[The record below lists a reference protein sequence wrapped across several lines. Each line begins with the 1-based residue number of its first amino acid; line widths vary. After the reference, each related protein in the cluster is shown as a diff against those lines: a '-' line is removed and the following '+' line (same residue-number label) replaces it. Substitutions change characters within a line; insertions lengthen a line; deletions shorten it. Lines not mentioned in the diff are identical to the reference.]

1 MTGKTKLRP
10 LMSREN
16 LLPQLAAY
24 VLEHGLAGL
33 SLRPL
38 AAAAGTS
45 DRMLLYHFTSKQ
57 QLVADLLEHIAA
69 GYTLALDGVMP
80 SDRLESRA
88 ACLETVA
95 AATRGAA
102 FRPYLVLWW
111 QIVAGAA
118 QGEATYAA
126 AAAAIMDGLL
136 AWLEEL
142 LPVDDP
148 APGLAAR
155 QILTLIEG
163 AHMLDAIGR
172 PQIADAGLTCGWALA
187 AVLPA
192 T

>member
-1 MTGKTKLRP
+1 MKRTPMT
-10 LMSREN
+10 REN
-16 LLPQLAAY
+16 LLPLLAAY

-45 DRMLLYHFTSKQ
+45 DRMLLYHFGSKQ
-57 QLVADLLEHIAA
+57 QLVAQLLEHIAA
-69 GYTLALDGVMP
+69 RYTLALNEVMP
-80 SDRLESRA
+80 SGRLESRA
-88 ACLETVA
+88 ACLETVV

-118 QGEATYAA
+118 QGESPYAA
-126 AAAAIMDGLL
+126 AAGAIMDRLL

-142 LPVDDP
+142 LPLDDP

-155 QILTLIEG
+155 HILTLIEG
-163 AHMLDAIGR
+163 AQMLDAIGR
-172 PQIADAGLTCGWALA
+172 PQIADVALA
-187 AVLPA
+187 AVPPA
-192 T
+192 S